1 MAEDQ
6 PTDIGKVL
14 ANGIRLV
21 GDTLIA
27 PGSSHILEGKVGS
40 GLGRFAIAAA
50 ARAVLGPIGWL
61 VVGLDSYA
69 KTTTGRGLLDRV
81 TQHVG
86 NTTPTPAPPPAATVT
101 VTPKA

>member
-6 PTDIGKVL
+6 PTDIGKVI
-14 ANGIRLV
+14 ANGIRLA

-27 PGSSHILEGKVGS
+27 PGSSQILDGKVGS
-40 GLGRFAIAAA
+40 GLGRFAIGAA

-69 KTTTGRGLLDRV
+69 KTTTGRGLLDRL

-86 NTTPTPAPPPAATVT
+86 NTTPAPPPAATVT

>member
-6 PTDIGKVL
+6 PNDIGKVI
-14 ANGIRLV
+14 ANGIRLA

-27 PGSSHILEGKVGS
+27 PGSSQILDGKVGS

-50 ARAVLGPIGWL
+50 ARVVLGPIGWL

-69 KTTTGRGLLDRV
+69 KTTTGRGLLDRL
-81 TQHVG
+81 TQHAG
-86 NTTPTPAPPPAATVT
+86 NAPAASA
-101 VTPKA
+101 TPKT